1 MIGHKNVVLYI
12 MLYLL
17 CAGNLLFMH
26 YTIAGA
32 TKTEDNLYCYD
43 YVDNIAG
50 VVFDVTVL
58 LIIFLLIT
66 CRRLKCSLLMTF
78 LVSLSWSFSNVL
90 YSRFFGQYISW
101 SAFMQTSN
109 LANDFILSCLGDG
122 MAYSDLLFVLW
133 GAFFAYLYR
142 LAQPVRLG
150 ASSLLKFLLLPLG
163 TLCCNVLTVLII
175 APQNYSNDSF

>member
-1 MIGHKNVVLYI
+1 MKRMIKKFINGLDMIGHKNVVLYI

-26 YTIAGA
+26 YMIAGA

-78 LVSLSWSFSNVL
+78 LVSLS
-90 YSRFFGQYISW
+90 
-101 SAFMQTSN
+101 
-109 LANDFILSCLGDG
+109 
-122 MAYSDLLFVLW
+122 
-133 GAFFAYLYR
+133 
-142 LAQPVRLG
+142 
-150 ASSLLKFLLLPLG
+150 
-163 TLCCNVLTVLII
+163 
-175 APQNYSNDSF
+175 